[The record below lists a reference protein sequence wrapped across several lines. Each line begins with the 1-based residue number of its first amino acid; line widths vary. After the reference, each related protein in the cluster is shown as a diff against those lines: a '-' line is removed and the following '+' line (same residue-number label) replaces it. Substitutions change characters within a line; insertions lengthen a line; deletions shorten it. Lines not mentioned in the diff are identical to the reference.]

1 MGYIPD
7 DIKMLTELFVKSGRE
22 IYMVG
27 GCVRDMLMG
36 KEPSDFDLATSA
48 FPEETKKILKDFTV
62 LETGLKHGTVTA
74 RINGA
79 SYEITTYRIESG
91 YSDKR
96 HPDSV
101 DFTRNLSE
109 DLSRRDFT
117 INAMA
122 MDCSGNVIDYFGGRD
137 DIEKRIIRTV
147 GNPDDR
153 FREDALRIL
162 RAVRFSAK
170 LGFETEEATARS
182 IFSNK
187 GLLKDI
193 SRERIFTEISKTV
206 TAEFAPETIR
216 EFYPVIFEAIY
227 ESKNLG
233 SKDSDGTLREKFAEV
248 SEFFREI
255 HGRAEGAEIRF
266 AALFK
271 IIGEEDAKATLRSLK
286 VSNDF
291 SRAVTKIISCSD
303 ELEEAHGDREEAFV
317 DALVR
322 YGEDCVTKAALL
334 SDFCKNGK
342 LTEVAEKDITLVEEL
357 KKKRCLS
364 LKELAVSGADIQAT
378 GLDGRDIG
386 DALKAILRE
395 VSHGRLENEK
405 EEILDFVGNNIK
417 KQQIDN

>member
-7 DIKMLTELFVKSGRE
+7 DIKMLTKLFSKSGRE

-36 KEPSDFDLATSA
+36 KEPSDFDLTTSA
-48 FPEETKKILKDFTV
+48 FPEETKEILKDFTV

-74 RINGA
+74 RISGV

-122 MDCSGNVIDYFGGRD
+122 MDCNGKVIDYFGGRD

-162 RAVRFSAK
+162 RALRFSAK

-187 GLLKDI
+187 ELLNDI

-216 EFYPVIFEAIY
+216 EFYPVIFEAIHGG
-227 ESKNLG
+227 KNSG
-233 SKDSDGTLREKFAEV
+233 CETSDEILREKFAEV

-255 HGRAEGAEIRF
+255 YGRAEDAEIRF

-271 IIGEEDAKATLRSLK
+271 IIGEEDAKAALRSLK

-291 SRAVTKIISCSD
+291 LRAVTEIISCSD
-303 ELEEAHGDREEAFV
+303 EIEGTHGDREEAFV

-322 YGEDCVTKAALL
+322 YGEDCVAKAALL
-334 SDFCKNGK
+334 SDFCRNGHI
-342 LTEVAEKDITLVEEL
+342 TEAAEKDITLAEKL
-357 KKKRCLS
+357 KKKRCMS
-364 LKELAVSGADIQAT
+364 LRELAVKGADMQAA
-378 GLDGRDIG
+378 GLGGRDIG
-386 DALKAILRE
+386 DALKAVLRE
-395 VSHGRLENEK
+395 VSHGRLENKK